1 MEGLACLLGRD
12 MDLGRIY
19 VSIIPAL
26 SAWKGGW
33 SLDSFSFCSSW
44 VVLLLLL
51 LLLIH
56 TTTNTTTN
64 TPTPTTYFS
73 LAKVILK
80 VSLSPPPS
88 LLHPG

>member
-51 LLLIH
+51 LLLLLIH
-56 TTTNTTTN
+56 TTTNT
-64 TPTPTTYFS
+64 YYY
-73 LAKVILK
+73 
-80 VSLSPPPS
+80 
-88 LLHPG
+88 